1 MTVNIKPRDLIRHE
15 LIGLKC
21 IVSEASDPSLVG
33 CEGEVVD
40 ETRNMLILRKGTRE
54 RKVPK
59 ANTTFRFALD
69 KWIVDVNGTILVGRP
84 EDRIKKHVPRLQN
97 KIKVSEK

>member
-1 MTVNIKPRDLIRHE
+1 MTVKIKPRDIVRHE

-40 ETRNMLILRKGTRE
+40 ETRNMLILRKGVRE

-59 ANTTFRFALD
+59 ENTTFRFALEGRT
-69 KWIVDVNGTILVGRP
+69 IQVDGTVLVGRP
-84 EDRIKKHVPRLQN
+84 EDRIKRHISRLRSRV
-97 KIKVSEK
+97 KVSE